1 MPKYLEIRTTL
12 KMRELVES
20 IRQFYLTEVGNLDP
34 NKIEAQGIL
43 NKAKVANL
51 LNPFLA
57 GKTVDFN
64 QIWLLL
70 MFQMWYEK
78 WME

>member
-1 MPKYLEIRTTL
+1 MGRDLLRHYLD
-12 KMRELVES
+12 
-20 IRQFYLTEVGNLDP
+20 G

-43 NKAKVANL
+43 NSRKVSNL
-51 LNPFLA
+51 LNSYLD

-78 WME
+78 WMA